1 MELFKINDLVFNKED
16 FLDNISEF
24 EDIIP
29 IVEELSANLS
39 YDEIEC
45 VGENDCCNSTDK
57 NYIVEIQG
65 YLDSEDEFYTKEE
78 LIQHGTNLENGNLDP
93 FIIRI
98 YKCVECG
105 KWIID
110 ILE

>member
-45 VGENDCCNSTDK
+45 VGENDCC
-57 NYIVEIQG
+57 IR
-65 YLDSEDEFYTKEE
+65 
-78 LIQHGTNLENGNLDP
+78 LIKT
-93 FIIRI
+93 I
-98 YKCVECG
+98 
-105 KWIID
+105 
-110 ILE
+110 